1 MKLTFAPSSYH
12 THDRSFYDAL
22 ERVLLTVNLI
32 AIAVFDIDGVVR
44 DVGGSYRRAIADTVE
59 HYTGGSYRP
68 TVEDID
74 QLKREGIWN
83 NDWKA
88 SEAMT
93 HRYFEQQNQPQPETS
108 YEEIVDFF
116 QRRYRGPD
124 TEDPNQWTGYIASEP
139 LLIDRDYLDTLAR
152 SGIPYAFFSGATRG
166 SANFVLQRRIGLSDP
181 ILIAMEDAPGK
192 PDPTG
197 LMMAVQRIES
207 SPSAVQNLPVLY
219 AGDTAADMKTIIAA
233 REQFPERQWLAIGIL
248 PPHAQQAAAYKAEYA
263 ESLKLAGAEI
273 VLDSIQQLTAE
284 LIEQRLAQA

>member
-1 MKLTFAPSSYH
+1 M
-12 THDRSFYDAL
+12 
-22 ERVLLTVNLI
+22 NLI

-74 QLKREGIWN
+74 ALKQEGVWN

-88 SEAMT
+88 SEAMI
-93 HRYFEQQNQPQPETS
+93 HRYFERQNQPRSEIG

-124 TEDPNQWTGYIASEP
+124 TEDPDQWTGYIASEP
-139 LLIDRDYLDTLAR
+139 LLINQDYLSALAQ
-152 SGIPYAFFSGATRG
+152 SGVPYAFFSGATQG
-166 SANFVLQRRIGLSDP
+166 SANFVLQRRIGLSEP

-207 SPSAVQNLPVLY
+207 QPSVTQNLPVLY

-233 REQFPERQWLAIGIL
+233 RERFPQRQWLAIGIL
-248 PPHAQQAAAYKAEYA
+248 PPHAQQTAAYKADYA
-263 ESLKLAGAEI
+263 ASLKLAGADI
-273 VLDSIQQLTAE
+273 VLDSAREMTAE
-284 LIEQRLAQA
+284 LIQQRLALA